1 MKIEEIIKGNNPNDI
16 SVVVDKTIN
25 EIIIKKDGRYHY
37 IYNHDAIETKK
48 VSIKVESNLNVDIF
62 EYHIINNE
70 HKTAAFSINFLIGNN
85 SIVNY
90 NVINNNRLLKTNKSL
105 NFDLSESSAL
115 NTYILELGN
124 KTNSQY
130 NINLNETRSCVDFNL
145 MVYTDQDI
153 DQHHNV
159 SINHLKEYTTSN
171 MNNHGVITDVSNCE
185 FDVKSFIKKGSIK
198 SSAYQTSKILT
209 LSDECT
215 SKINPQLLID
225 EHDVV
230 GGHAA
235 TSGRVSE
242 EIMYYMQ
249 SRGIEK
255 EVINKIIAIGNLSKN
270 IPVSLIE
277 TLTEELERRI
287 DHE

>member
-1 MKIEEIIKGNNPNDI
+1 MKIEEIIKNNYPNDI
-16 SVVVDKTIN
+16 LVVVDKTIN
-25 EIIIKKDGRYHY
+25 EINIKHNGRYHY
-37 IYNHDAIETKK
+37 IYNHDELETKK
-48 VSIKVESNLNVDIF
+48 VSINIESNLNVDIL
-62 EYHIINNE
+62 EYHVISKENDEAKI
-70 HKTAAFSINFLIGNN
+70 SINFLISNN
-85 SIVNY
+85 SVVNY
-90 NVINNNRLLKTNKSL
+90 NAINNDCLLKTNKSL
-105 NFDLSESSAL
+105 TFDLLENSVL

-124 KTNSQY
+124 NTHSQY
-130 NINLNETRSCVDFNL
+130 NINLKEPRSCADFNL
-145 MVYTDQDI
+145 MVYADQGI
-153 DQHHNV
+153 FQHHNV
-159 SINHLKEYTTSN
+159 NINHLNEYTTSN

-185 FDVKSFIKKGSIK
+185 FDVTSFIKKGSIK
-198 SSAYQTSKILT
+198 SNAYQTSKILT
-209 LSDECT
+209 LSDKCT

-255 EVINKIIAIGNLSKN
+255 NLVNKLIAIGNLSKN

-277 TLTEELERRI
+277 TLTQVLERRL